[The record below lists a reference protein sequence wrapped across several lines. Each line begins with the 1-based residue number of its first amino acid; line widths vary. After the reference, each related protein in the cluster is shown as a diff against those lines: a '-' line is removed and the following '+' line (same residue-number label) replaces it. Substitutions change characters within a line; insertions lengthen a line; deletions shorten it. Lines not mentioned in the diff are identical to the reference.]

1 MPDAPIPPLGGVN
14 DPVLSPIKQED
25 TFNDYESWSNAR
37 GMTTEEPVES
47 IKNYADYVR
56 EWHLNTGELTDEID
70 ASINTALLQK
80 AQQIGAI
87 GTPDVDPDFEA
98 NAVNLV
104 GARDISSDRK
114 ISLVRQALG
123 DLEADNFSQKLETDP
138 TDPYVNNRLNEAKAL
153 LVRTGEIPFATIS
166 SIDGNER
173 SIIGGPASRG
183 AHLGDAFKRSAMA
196 GTVSYADA
204 AQALR
209 FSQTK
214 NSDGLNV
221 FEQQELS
228 ELMVEMAA
236 AKADKSN
243 YDVMGGAL
251 KDVKEAISKADKIN
265 KEFIDTPYKS
275 IEDARE
281 ALQRHYSKTRN
292 SYGAKAHGRF
302 SDRDIGRALQVFA
315 AQDLNHSGA
324 FEFYD
329 DPEEDN
335 RNIRMFGGVPMAHPT
350 LMLRRDRF
358 ESAVDKDTRLTDEQR
373 ISLKQRRQ
381 AYVAGAF
388 DHYKDILDETS
399 ATGSKWRAA
408 LQAGRVKGTPDV
420 DILDNFLA
428 DPENYSHFKNQ
439 LTQFGSSIEAS
450 IAQLWSFPAQIFGS
464 SSAREYNEKEAK
476 EDARRREV
484 AALFGEEFSW
494 VLDAAGTASA
504 VVVDAL
510 VSLGLAAFTG
520 GVVGLG
526 YLSTQAGSRVTA
538 KGLAKKSMG
547 LTLLKPKF
555 YQSPKQLADDL
566 IANNLIKT
574 SGTDAAKVGVEKAI
588 EAYTRA
594 MSNRFMRQTT
604 MAIPWG
610 TRSGGGMFVSVY
622 GSLPD
627 TMTHEEKHAIA
638 LGAGL
643 KAAASTILITSAFSK
658 MGLGGFEDSLLNRG
672 LSYKEMKQ
680 VLTKLSGQKVG
691 NKEAEALIKSRMAE
705 AIHELDRPF
714 NKGVGKFLKA
724 RAKDALPEGME
735 EGLDEFVQSFI
746 EAAALDE
753 ERPLIEHINRALVGA
768 RAGALIGGTLT
779 PAMRAVNRFATGA
792 GIKDAE
798 SYERDQIQNII
809 STLEENDSPL
819 AAAELR
825 NWTRTALARGPRE
838 ALPPRPEG
846 APSLEEDVEAEATEI
861 TPPVEEDAELIPA
874 SPAKQKHHRQV
885 NKTFANYYATD
896 GAAILPSV
904 LPRITDEAELQAAR
918 NDADYNIDSDGV
930 IYGVRIGGTWVGFPT
945 RKATRKD
952 SPETLGQ
959 DEMPFIDEVMAQGGP
974 SPRPGF
980 RRVKR
985 KTIIESL
992 EKDGVDED
1000 GKDKYKTVEREVE
1013 DFEWVPMFEQEAPAL
1028 PKAYTTESGEV
1039 QYEFPFSAA
1048 LDRPVEQKIQQL
1060 LLPLSEQTS
1069 LPLGEG
1075 EAVTEPDPSAI
1086 PEFAKLAEGDERELF
1101 ERALE
1106 ILSDSIK
1113 NEGRIQ
1119 SKPVIDWLDNQF
1131 ERNGTISPQLLDYIT
1146 QTIEAAVQE
1155 SGTVDSEMAD
1165 FREAIFTSFNTSMS
1179 LMLEDRLRK
1188 KDVAKNQSD
1197 QFTDWQK
1204 KKEED
1209 EKVYE
1214 QLELNLSGK
1223 GQEDFNNEVTS
1234 ARQKI
1239 KELWDVD
1246 PNTFPEYVKFE
1257 DEWPDVAADISPEL
1271 LEKWKNRITEFYTRY
1286 LNPNLFAGEPIS
1298 KAEDKRYLD
1307 HKNILNDYKN
1317 REGAF
1322 SDGAVENLYDE
1333 ILDAERF
1340 ILQAYD
1346 LYIQNPEGQ
1355 SIIAL
1360 PKEQA
1365 GNQILIVE
1373 DTSKINFEEGVI
1385 GDSQFAFNIGPIKR
1399 LEEAPAEDEAVIDDM
1414 TEVEIGVNLEDADS
1428 STEYAE
1434 YLYFALEEV
1443 RNKEDYD
1450 DEGADKSVIETAGFR
1465 ELASFLRDKNA
1476 TDSPILANDKLP
1488 RASVKILGDELKR
1501 LANIAS
1507 TADGYASVV
1516 DPLNNKADKILANLE
1531 ATKPTTPTATTVIES
1546 KIDRIEFGGR
1556 EDELSLD
1563 VATLGLNIFGG
1574 HTLEGSDTPDSSA
1587 NLRFDNALNAELQVW
1602 REEAVNRWERAFEFG
1617 NKEAMRVENTY
1628 LAALNSGSLSGR
1640 FGGSFVGMSFI
1651 GNLSASDGIPIALL
1665 ERLYS
1670 DIKESYEYWRGAK
1683 EYDWSL
1689 PDVVR
1694 RGKHPEDVDLLR
1706 DKLKLLSDHLS
1717 EVRNDPS
1724 QLSPNSQEEL
1734 PIFSGNTD
1742 TEDYH
1747 GNASWKKVEVNN
1759 DLYIEIDTE
1768 FIADPLE
1775 KAVIDQ
1781 FVNYLRRLKV
1791 EKVGEGTGRHIR
1803 WRATLDGETLTKDD
1817 GSEAIFKKLKEAKE
1831 FVFNDDNTQP
1841 PDELTVLLNKV
1852 VYEPTSVLPDP
1863 KYLIAY
1869 GGTEYIEAKD
1879 KAEILAR
1886 PDAAA
1891 DEPATDAD
1899 AVFDSKWSIA
1909 RLEDEYNIAA
1919 RPDPPQAYLDGA
1931 RLYFRNGYELGLS
1944 GDAFRKSQAGAAR
1957 PQYSDAFREGYESG
1971 RLQYDADETL
1981 ETSIGSYEPSP
1992 NSVYS
1997 THLSGDDG
2005 GDHIQPLL
2013 SGANSTEERQAILSE
2028 WTKRNPLASAQL
2040 SSFMTKW
2047 ARIMAYRPIFVT
2059 KKEDG
2064 TSVYTYH
2071 EDWEAMVAEESERLR
2086 KENPDITEVEAYDNA
2101 AKSLIGDDY
2110 RERMRYASLLN
2121 SAVLGGFEETRMPS
2135 GYKEDEIP
2143 ILDEPDMYFGINS
2156 SVLEEYKQE
2165 AETNIREEYNLSLNS
2180 TLVGYEEYIR
2190 LEQQRLAEVAWSEKM
2205 TQNPTGVMAEADAP
2219 LLVKAISSVL
2229 AIAESPGSPLNG
2241 RGLNTDISTDSFKK
2255 VLEMADEAAPFS
2267 EFVEFLESDEMFG
2280 ESEATQEAING
2291 ILNYLGYDSV
2301 IDLRA
2306 VDPMQPSGMR
2316 RDTPATLVVFDSR
2329 RVKSGNPITFDDD
2342 GQIILPED
2350 RIDLRDYDE
2359 RRTQV
2364 AAFESTTPPPM
2375 ISGTHNG
2382 MEAIAADDSE
2392 NTATDIKRR
2401 VNDNVGLALDV
2412 ASSNGVNTTV
2422 VRSLDYAPGGSKQ
2435 NAPPMWAKGNMVYI
2449 NPYGVA
2455 RAISGLQDKDALH
2468 LSVTMVSEEMAHV
2481 ASWNVLTR
2489 AEVQEVI
2496 DSLGDGDFTDIAD
2509 EYYQDQSSKEASFA
2523 RLNSPDPTV
2532 SGKEKYRLIEEK
2544 MRMHAQ
2550 RVVRGFT
2557 TEEDNK
2563 FFRSNPNLLQRA
2575 IRYMKGFL
2583 RRLLELRKVQRQN
2596 PHLARATDRIVT
2608 QLRMMRGNFKAPDIE
2623 PFDVNN
2629 PESGMVA
2636 LATQID
2642 STAELND
2649 TSMIPVKY
2657 DEDDNIIQQPYD
2669 LLGSP
2674 LLTGKGFRNKG
2685 ARDFTKPDY
2694 VELPYAVIKPD
2705 RAKVEAA
2712 IDSGAIDRAA
2722 ALLAKQAEESLSDPE
2737 LPEDIGQARFGVW
2750 GARSLRRLLYKAPVK
2765 ASQSRWRIQP
2775 PAEQGISGGDLL
2787 AAELIFNRAAKQLD
2801 MKPEELHAVM
2811 QFAEKK
2817 IWTGNG
2823 WVDDAK
2829 QDVWS
2834 YPTDQEV
2841 SSAATAM
2848 NVSKLPKTFALL
2860 DKQGV
2865 KWESGS
2871 INADIGGGSFD
2882 NVTEALEKL
2891 GVVNYV
2897 YDPFNRT
2904 SEENRE
2910 AVSAIRDGQADTA
2923 TVNNVLNVIKEEEA
2937 RELVIK
2943 QAANA
2948 IGRGGKAYFLI
2959 YEKDGD
2965 GVGKDTSRGWQNNRK
2980 AETYI
2985 PEIKKHFGEVTRKG
2999 TLITASPKTEDI
3011 ILHTSISLV
3020 GVPDDAS
3027 EAIENIRS
3035 LGTTAVA
3042 FAGLSNEPVT
3052 AVRPSSLGFPK
3063 EWDAAYDSFKEVAER
3078 GGLPIGVE
3086 NIYFKVKPGVN
3097 YKNEV
3102 ELSLLWVP
3110 HTMQRKGVA
3119 KALLKALFKKADE
3132 TGAMV
3137 SALAKAYTTDGL
3149 QGKELVSFYQ
3159 RAGMTGVGSME
3170 SQAITDPEGFIADT
3184 IDSWQ
3189 DLRDNEYEDELDWR
3203 KADDS
3208 PLTSE
3213 EQRVLTTSPNEYY
3226 SSTGSRDRLTLP
3238 LIDPVPTDAELEIAV
3253 RRKQKDEAARHYI
3266 DEGLQIYRPYRG
3278 KKDAAPESLY
3288 PDLYTSIGV
3297 TPEQDARYLELAQ
3310 NEDANMGELQQMVD
3324 ERAKAAGFFIDS
3336 YHGTKSKGFTVF
3348 DKRKRGTGIVG
3359 SNSSGGFYFSYSRDG
3374 AEYFA
3379 DGILVEKDSDVELGE
3394 DTATVYG
3401 GEDGGVYYLLIE
3413 DESGEVQIN
3422 AGPYTTEAKAESAGK
3437 SLIDKWNKSEIG
3449 DEVYQQDNVM
3459 HTKLKMTNPKRVGDG
3474 MSFRTA
3480 ERTAKAEG
3488 YDGIIAT
3495 DIVDGGVSH
3504 DVFVV
3509 FEPNQIKS
3517 ADPVTRDADGNVIP
3531 LSQRFDEGQESILYT
3546 SIGDTDLWDSQDPN
3560 AAEFPDW
3567 NLDIGKLDE
3576 PRMRGIT
3583 MRHTG
3588 VSEATAPAGERLH
3601 IQRYPSFLMWD
3612 TFSFDKDE
3620 DGRPQPSI
3628 SDPVSVKD
3636 MRLLNNAPDT
3646 NAPTI
3651 VRQAHKQKK
3660 LNELRY
3666 RGALLDDM
3674 GFDANT
3680 LQPEDIRV
3688 LGQSGRRTIVEVSL
3702 PEGMKQVFYL
3712 SSGRGRKAGIGG
3724 TTAGQWQPFG
3734 GFMDNISPRSGN
3746 VIPRWFIKDVDYLTL
3761 PDGSNLVDKSA
3772 DWLERNQEIVSQA
3785 RLYGSASFTE
3795 ISERLDELVEKAA
3808 PDKPMWISG
3817 GINAAIGGGA
3827 SQEATNILLNRHGVT
3842 NVVYDPANRSPEHN
3856 EEAAKLIRGGQ
3867 ADTATVASVMNSGVS
3882 EDVRAHAIELAADA
3896 IKPNGSAYFWVTEHA
3911 ANRYAESYR
3920 GFVNQVKK
3928 NFGEVIS
3935 NESTAYKDGER
3946 IGSYDRLIVAR
3957 KPIKELDGE
3966 EPVELASSIGSRP
3979 PTDEEILNA
3988 TEFRH
3993 VLDLF
3998 DLPVLKAGGYK
4009 KPFKY
4014 KFMRWLA
4021 GSLDPRVRSLDDQ
4034 RKFMMNQSL
4043 RTVTK
4048 FHENLK
4054 AQTIEAY
4061 GSLGKA
4067 PIKVIAAAIGN
4078 TRGARPSS
4086 ADAKRIEDYV
4096 MQGVAAIDA
4105 KLKEQE
4111 RIAKKGDITY
4121 KEVREARKQAK
4132 QQKALLEEE
4141 ANAEYAVLTEQD
4153 RQRIIRDRADALDLL
4168 RNGNDTIPAAPE
4180 LVDTLDRMRKYID
4193 ALSVKVKQL
4202 YGVSPEL
4209 EARIDD
4215 QLGIYLTRSYRI
4227 FNESGWADKVLTDP
4241 SEEFQRIREKGE
4253 GYFREQFINAQTA
4266 MLLDKSRRDK
4276 SKALKAKDEVAFA
4289 DAEMSASEAAA
4300 MAEAQYNALSEG
4312 NRTHGQQQVE
4322 AFIEAYR
4329 NKGYMPAGLAGK
4341 SEGYKP
4347 LTDNLKRK
4355 KDLDPRLQ
4363 ELLGVYGEES
4373 FFDNMFRT
4381 FMTLSTMAANQNFL
4395 VRVAEMGREQGW
4407 LLTQEELNKKA
4418 AEDPDTYGGGNYVA
4432 VRPNVSSNDRK
4443 PNTLYDPF
4451 VNYIDR
4457 KTGEELDYG
4466 KANVSVASPLF
4477 APKEFKEA
4485 MEKTFE
4491 PSMISQ
4497 MQDEAS
4503 EVAQT
4508 LHKIASRATGLSMAT
4523 KTLGSV
4529 GFYVRNIASNM
4540 LFFAPAQGFFS
4551 YRHMTKHLIKEGRR
4565 TLRWSSPEKI
4575 DSYYAELDALGVIGD
4590 ELRPSV
4596 LKELVMGETTPE
4608 TMMKDLD
4615 TMLADAE
4622 GNKALKQSK
4631 KFVEKLQELSRSVDA
4646 FYKIAYFEH
4655 ELDVLRKAQRKSRDA
4670 GISDSISELSESELK
4685 REAARKVLMTAQSYS
4700 QAPPFVKGA
4709 LKSWYGVV
4717 FAPFL
4722 RFKIEVPR
4730 IMINTG
4736 RLIWEEIKSDN
4747 SVIRNRGYRRLS
4759 GFTFA
4764 VGGLGTGMSYLISHM
4779 FGGLTDEEEEANR
4792 ASMPH
4797 YLRSHTFIT
4806 YKRDGELRSLDL
4818 TYINPFATMLDP
4830 MMRAFPEIMRG
4841 DVPEATREF
4850 MTALFANQFLD
4861 EQIMFGTIQSMIK
4874 NKNPDTDQP
4883 IVEATDS
4890 AEDALYKW
4898 GRFLFSEAIV
4908 PPSVER
4914 IGKGSDI
4921 MQLLMGDN
4929 AAGNFDPIFA
4939 LGREFYPAREYTIKP
4954 VDQLERYLRTRSE
4967 EMKRAKMLTR
4977 RLRWE
4982 NISDEDVRKIAQT
4995 DVEKRKRINKD
5006 MQRMFKGFES
5016 MGIPEGKIYDIAKSK
5031 NFGKRRLALLHRGY
5045 MERPVL
5051 SKEFQRELV
5060 GKGEEYAR
5068 RLQIFTDEVNKMPRF
5083 IPLDD

>member
-1 MPDAPIPPLGGVN
+1 VPDAPIPPLGGVN

>member
-47 IKNYADYVR
+47 IRNYADYVR

-123 DLEADNFSQKLETDP
+123 DLEADNFSQKLEADP

-251 KDVKEAISKADKIN
+251 KDVKEAIRKADKIN

-292 SYGAKAHGRF
+292 SYGAKAYGRF

-329 DPEEDN
+329 DPEQDN

-428 DPENYSHFKNQ
+428 DPDNYSHFKNQ

-798 SYERDQIQNII
+798 AYERDQIQNII

-846 APSLEEDVEAEATEI
+846 APSLEEDVEAEATEVA
-861 TPPVEEDAELIPA
+861 TPVEEDAELIPA

-918 NDADYNIDSDGV
+918 NDADYNIDSNGV

-945 RKATRKD
+945 RKATRRD

-1013 DFEWVPMFEQEAPAL
+1013 DFEWVPMFEQEAPAI

-1106 ILSDSIK
+1106 ILSNSIK

-1146 QTIEAAVQE
+1146 QTIEVAVQE

-1179 LMLEDRLRK
+1179 IMLEDRLRK

-1214 QLELNLSGK
+1214 QLELNLSDK
-1223 GQEDFNNEVTS
+1223 GQEDFDNEVTS

-1246 PNTFPEYVKFE
+1246 ENVVPEYVKFE
-1257 DEWPDVAADISPEL
+1257 DEWPDVAAEISPDL
-1271 LEKWKNRITEFYTRY
+1271 LEKWKNRITEYYTRFQ
-1286 LNPNLFAGEPIS
+1286 NPDLS
-1298 KAEDKRYLD
+1298 KGTPVSEAEDKRYLD

-1317 REGAF
+1317 REGGF
-1322 SDGAVENLYDE
+1322 SEEGTLDPDVYEESSLYDE

-1385 GDSQFAFNIGPIKR
+1385 GDSQFAFNIGTIRR
-1399 LEEAPAEDEAVIDDM
+1399 LEEAPDTSQDSSLDAKWFGDDYISMRNLFISKDEEVDSYIVTELDLLITGATEEVNRGNEEYRPYLDWLSRGETKGSFLRIPGRQLISSDIAPYLIADLKNLANRDSPANEADLDADRFTEILKGGAWAGATATKIQNLLDNPPADTPPAVIDDM

-1450 DEGADKSVIETAGFR
+1450 DEGADKSVVETAGFR
-1465 ELASFLRDKNA
+1465 ELASFLRDKRA

-1501 LANIAS
+1501 AANLAS
-1507 TADGYASVV
+1507 MADGYASVV
-1516 DPLNNKADKILANLE
+1516 DPLNNKADEILANLE

-1546 KIDRIEFGGR
+1546 KISRTEDGGR

-1587 NLRFDNALNAELQVW
+1587 NLRFDNALNAEMQLW
-1602 REEAVNRWERAFEFG
+1602 KSEAVNRWERAFELG
-1617 NKEAMRVENTY
+1617 DKEAMRVENTY
-1628 LAALNSGSLSGR
+1628 LAMLNPDSSIAGDGAR
-1640 FGGSFVGMSFI
+1640 FGGRFVGMSYI
-1651 GNLSASDGIPIALL
+1651 GNISASDGIPIALL

-1683 EYDWSL
+1683 KYDWFL

-1694 RGKHPEDVDLLR
+1694 RGKQPKDVDLLR

-1724 QLSPNSQEEL
+1724 QLSPNTQEEL
-1734 PIFSGNTD
+1734 PIFVGNID

-1747 GNASWKKVEVNN
+1747 DNASWKKAGGN
-1759 DLYIEIDTE
+1759 DLYIEIDTG

-1775 KAVIDQ
+1775 KAAADK
-1781 FVNYLRRLKV
+1781 FVGAFSRLKV

-1852 VYEPTSVLPDP
+1852 VYDPTSALPDP
-1863 KYLIAY
+1863 KFIVASGLRTRFL
-1869 GGTEYIEAKD
+1869 TEED
-1879 KAEILAR
+1879 EAEIMER

-1899 AVFDSKWSIA
+1899 AVFDSKWSIE
-1909 RLEDEYNIAA
+1909 RLEDEYDIAA

-1931 RLYFRNGYELGLS
+1931 REFFRNGYELGLS
-1944 GDAFRKSQAGAAR
+1944 GDAFRKSQAGAAQ
-1957 PQYSDAFREGYESG
+1957 PQYRDAFREGYESG

-2280 ESEATQEAING
+2280 ESEVTQEAING

-2412 ASSNGVNTTV
+2412 ASSNGVNATV

-2435 NAPPMWAKGNMVYI
+2435 SAPPMWAKGNMVYI

-2623 PFDVNN
+2623 PFDVKN

-2694 VELPYAVIKPD
+2694 EELPYDITEPN
-2705 RAKVEAA
+2705 RARIDAA

-2737 LPEDIGQARFGVW
+2737 LPEDIGQSSFGVW
-2750 GARSLRRLLYKAPVK
+2750 DARSLRRLLYKAPVK

-2775 PAEQGISGGDLL
+2775 PAERGVSYEDFL
-2787 AAELIFNRAAKQLD
+2787 ASELIFNRAAKQLD
-2801 MKPEELHAVM
+2801 MDTAELHAVI

-2817 IWTGNG
+2817 IWAGNG
-2823 WVDDAK
+2823 WV
-2829 QDVWS
+2829 
-2834 YPTDQEV
+2834 TEV
-2841 SSAATAM
+2841 G
-2848 NVSKLPKTFALL
+2848 
-2860 DKQGV
+2860 DK
-2865 KWESGS
+2865 E
-2871 INADIGGGSFD
+2871 
-2882 NVTEALEKL
+2882 
-2891 GVVNYV
+2891 
-2897 YDPFNRT
+2897 P
-2904 SEENRE
+2904 
-2910 AVSAIRDGQADTA
+2910 
-2923 TVNNVLNVIKEEEA
+2923 
-2937 RELVIK
+2937 
-2943 QAANA
+2943 
-2948 IGRGGKAYFLI
+2948 
-2959 YEKDGD
+2959 
-2965 GVGKDTSRGWQNNRK
+2965 
-2980 AETYI
+2980 
-2985 PEIKKHFGEVTRKG
+2985 
-2999 TLITASPKTEDI
+2999 EDI
-3011 ILHTSISLV
+3011 T
-3020 GVPDDAS
+3020 
-3027 EAIENIRS
+3027 
-3035 LGTTAVA
+3035 
-3042 FAGLSNEPVT
+3042 
-3052 AVRPSSLGFPK
+3052 
-3063 EWDAAYDSFKEVAER
+3063 
-3078 GGLPIGVE
+3078 
-3086 NIYFKVKPGVN
+3086 
-3097 YKNEV
+3097 
-3102 ELSLLWVP
+3102 
-3110 HTMQRKGVA
+3110 
-3119 KALLKALFKKADE
+3119 
-3132 TGAMV
+3132 
-3137 SALAKAYTTDGL
+3137 
-3149 QGKELVSFYQ
+3149 
-3159 RAGMTGVGSME
+3159 
-3170 SQAITDPEGFIADT
+3170 
-3184 IDSWQ
+3184 
-3189 DLRDNEYEDELDWR
+3189 
-3203 KADDS
+3203 
-3208 PLTSE
+3208 
-3213 EQRVLTTSPNEYY
+3213 
-3226 SSTGSRDRLTLP
+3226 
-3238 LIDPVPTDAELEIAV
+3238 
-3253 RRKQKDEAARHYI
+3253 
-3266 DEGLQIYRPYRG
+3266 
-3278 KKDAAPESLY
+3278 
-3288 PDLYTSIGV
+3288 LYTSISDPPIPPATKRFVEGEMGSFSTDKLLYTIMNNGAPFTRESAEALNYTLNVLPDMDDADRLRQQNPDLSEEEIEMLAEWPWESQPTPIKGLNATMDDRGNLYIGAFEDPMTGEVEGEGGMYGYLPKSRVDEVFDTFRSGAAVNLHHLKKAIMGTMSIGAQAQSIHKRNYEKQPKTDGVHAPGEGFRARHGRLLQYWFRGGRVFLDSGAFAAFSAKNNILDAGSVDAAIKAGYPKTIVEQVYNNPKSSLLNWEEIVSFYEEWAALSINPTDALNLTVVAPDIIGDPIGTKELLEQYKDRLLGLMDKGV
-3297 TPEQDARYLELAQ
+3297 TVVVPAQRPNAPRDEASFADAVGDITSIFGEDSRRWNFVVGAPSAKAVWSKKELETYVDQVSRNDIPENQQAYRIHMLGANDERVRGLSKKSTHVLITGDTTADFVKKDQFDRTGRPLRKLETEAQWNKYEKVARDFAKMGQAIAKYSTARPLIRGAGQPLTGRVTTPTSSDEQLELW
-3310 NEDANMGELQQMVD
+3310 
-3324 ERAKAAGFFIDS
+3324 
-3336 YHGTKSKGFTVF
+3336 
-3348 DKRKRGTGIVG
+3348 
-3359 SNSSGGFYFSYSRDG
+3359 SSLGG
-3374 AEYFA
+3374 
-3379 DGILVEKDSDVELGE
+3379 
-3394 DTATVYG
+3394 
-3401 GEDGGVYYLLIE
+3401 
-3413 DESGEVQIN
+3413 
-3422 AGPYTTEAKAESAGK
+3422 
-3437 SLIDKWNKSEIG
+3437 
-3449 DEVYQQDNVM
+3449 M
-3459 HTKLKMTNPKRVGDG
+3459 
-3474 MSFRTA
+3474 
-3480 ERTAKAEG
+3480 
-3488 YDGIIAT
+3488 
-3495 DIVDGGVSH
+3495 
-3504 DVFVV
+3504 
-3509 FEPNQIKS
+3509 
-3517 ADPVTRDADGNVIP
+3517 
-3531 LSQRFDEGQESILYT
+3531 
-3546 SIGDTDLWDSQDPN
+3546 DLWDSQDPN
-3560 AAEFPDW
+3560 ATKFPDW
-3567 NLDIGKLDE
+3567 NLDIAKLDE

-3588 VSEATAPAGERLH
+3588 VSEFTAPAGERLH

-3612 TFSFDKDE
+3612 TFSFDKDK

-3636 MRLLNNAPDT
+3636 MRLLNNAPDI
-3646 NAPTI
+3646 NAPTR
-3651 VRQAHKQKK
+3651 VRQEHKQKK

-3734 GFMDNISPRSGN
+3734 GFMDIISPRSGN
-3746 VIPRWFIKDVDYLTL
+3746 VIPRWFIKDADYLTL
-3761 PDGSNLVDKSA
+3761 PDGSNLVEKSA

-3882 EDVRAHAIELAADA
+3882 DDVRAHAIELAADA

-3911 ANRYAESYR
+3911 ANRYAEYYR

-3928 NFGEVIS
+3928 NFGEVIT
-3935 NESTAYKDGER
+3935 NEATAYKDGER

-4096 MQGVAAIDA
+4096 TQGVAAIDA

-4300 MAEAQYNALSEG
+4300 MAESQYNALSEG
-4312 NRTHGQQQVE
+4312 NRTYGQQQVE

-4491 PSMISQ
+4491 PSLVSQ

-4508 LHKIASRATGLSMAT
+4508 MHKIASRATGLSMAT

-4529 GFYVRNIASNM
+4529 VFYIRNIASNM

-4565 TLRWSSPEKI
+4565 TLRWSSPEKV